1 MGKATPLE
9 ADLTRLKEKVQKRR
23 GASDNPEGDAAI
35 RSLRKRLK
43 RAQRKRRRLVVRK
56 QHAMGKKKEAAK
68 PAAAS

>member
-1 MGKATPLE
+1 MGNATPLE

-35 RSLRKRLK
+35 RALRKRLK

-56 QHAMGKKKEAAK
+56 QHAMGKKSAPK